1 MVKVG
6 NTGQLK
12 RRSAMMEKT
21 MRRKSDLA
29 ARAEDILRKKVPW
42 PDDSEV
48 LELAKGLKKEKAFG
62 YARKLLAMARE
73 SFGQDVDS
81 QLKLK
86 FAQEH
91 ALCTYK
97 DPDLP
102 VSDRLDRA
110 LRILDG
116 ADALKETKNQETLGL
131 AGAIFKRKWE
141 AGGRKIHL
149 ERAFYYYLRGYQQ
162 GPAGDLGYTGIN
174 AAYVLDQLAGLEA
187 AQAQSA
193 GMTSEAADERRTRAK
208 DIREHLGVVLPGLA
222 EQDDA
227 LGRNY
232 WLLSTIAEAFFG
244 LPDYDKAGQWLKKAA
259 ALPDVPQWELE
270 STARQLASL
279 ARLQSQNDLQKVE
292 AGAWIVLE
300 EFLGT
305 RMQGV
310 RTAFLGK
317 VGLGLS
323 GGGFRASLF
332 HIGVLAKLAEL
343 DMLRHVEVVS
353 CVSGGSI
360 IGAHY
365 YLKVRELF
373 KRKGDAEIN
382 RDDYVK
388 LVQETCREFLAGV
401 QTNIRT
407 RVAAE
412 FLTNLKMIFL
422 PDYSRTMRAGELYE
436 EKIYARVKDGEETR
450 PRWLNDLFIQPVDE
464 GERFAPK
471 YDNWRRKAKV
481 PILILNATALNTGH
495 NWQFTASWM
504 GEPPSAIDTAV
515 DANYRLRRMYYGDAP
530 APYNRIR
537 LGHAVAASACVPGLF
552 EPIVLPN
559 LYARNAEP
567 QDSVEEITV
576 RLVDGGV
583 HDNQGIMSLLDQDCN
598 AVMVSDAS
606 GQMSDEDNPSKGVVG
621 VPLRSNSIL
630 MARVREAEYR
640 ELEARRQS
648 GVLRN
653 LMFIYLKKD
662 LAVKPVDWIG
672 CEDPS
677 DFDQDRRSING
688 KDETDYGILK
698 AVQERLAAIRTD
710 LDSFCDTEAFA
721 LMTSGYRMAEH
732 EIQKQFADFPLST
745 DDPPQWEFLAVEE
758 SMKYP
763 PKSERLLK
771 LLNVCSQQAF
781 KIWRLSTP
789 LKITGW
795 VLGILALI
803 FLLWAC
809 WKWDSVALITLGTI
823 GTAVAAMI
831 AGAFVGKTVMRV
843 VRYRDTLAEIAFGV
857 AMSLVGWI
865 LARIHLHIFDKW
877 YLRAGRVK
885 KEG

>member
-1 MVKVG
+1 MADKALHQESNLVA
-6 NTGQLK
+6 Q
-12 RRSAMMEKT
+12 
-21 MRRKSDLA
+21 
-29 ARAEDILRKKVPW
+29 ARDILRKKAPK
-42 PDDSEV
+42 PQDKDI
-48 LELAKGLKKEKAFG
+48 LDLIRGLKREEAFG
-62 YARKLLAMARE
+62 YARKLLELARA
-73 SFGQDVDS
+73 SFNQETDA
-81 QLKLK
+81 QLMLK
-86 FAQEH
+86 FAQEQ

-110 LRILDG
+110 LRILDA
-116 ADALKETKNQETLGL
+116 ADALAETKSQESLGL

-141 AGGRKIHL
+141 VGGRKIHL
-149 ERAFYYYLRGYQQ
+149 ERSLYYYLRGYQQ

-174 AAYVLDQLAGLEA
+174 AAYALDQLAGLEA
-187 AQAQSA
+187 GQAQSA
-193 GMTSEAADERRTRAK
+193 GMPSDVADERRTQAK
-208 DIREHLGVVLPGLA
+208 DIRATLADALPGLA
-222 EQDDA
+222 DQDNS
-227 LGRNY
+227 LNRNY
-232 WLLSTIAEAFFG
+232 WFLSTVAEAFFG
-244 LPDYDKAGQWLKKAA
+244 LREYDKAGEWLKKAA
-259 ALPDVPQWELE
+259 ALPDIASWELE

-279 ARLQSQNDLQKVE
+279 ARLQSQDDLQKVE
-292 AGAWIVLE
+292 AGAWKVLE
-300 EFLGT
+300 EFLGN
-305 RMQGV
+305 RVQGV

-317 VGLGLS
+317 VGLALS

-332 HIGVLAKLAEL
+332 HIGLLAKLAEL
-343 DMLRHVEVVS
+343 DMLRHVEVIS

-365 YLKVRELF
+365 YLKVRDLF
-373 KRKGDAEIN
+373 KRKGDAQIDRN
-382 RDDYVK
+382 DYVRI
-388 LVQETCREFLAGV
+388 VQETCGEFLAGV

-422 PDYSRTMRAGELYE
+422 PNYSRTMRAGELYE
-436 EKIYARVKDGEETR
+436 EKIYANVKDGEETR
-450 PRWLNDLFIQPVDE
+450 PRWLNDLYIQPADE
-464 GERFAPK
+464 GERFVPK
-471 YDNWRRKAKV
+471 HDNWRRRTKV
-481 PILILNATALNTGH
+481 PILILNTTALNTGH

-504 GEPPSAIDTAV
+504 GEPPSSIDTAI

-530 APYNRIR
+530 EPYNRIR

-552 EPIVLPN
+552 EPIVLPH
-559 LYARNAEP
+559 LYERIVDADSGKKVVP
-567 QDSVEEITV
+567 QDAKKAITV

-583 HDNQGIMSLLDQDCN
+583 HDNQGIMSLLEQDCN
-598 AVMVSDAS
+598 AVIVSDAS
-606 GQMSDEDNPSKGVVG
+606 GQMDNDDNPSKGVLG

-653 LMFIYLKKD
+653 LMFIHLKKD

-677 DFDQDRRSING
+677 DFDQDRRSTKG

>member
-1 MVKVG
+1 M
-6 NTGQLK
+6 T
-12 RRSAMMEKT
+12 EKT
-21 MRRKSDLA
+21 LRRKSDLVLQ
-29 ARAEDILRKKVPW
+29 AEDILRKKIPG
-42 PDDSEV
+42 PNNDDI

-73 SFGQDVDS
+73 SFGQETDP
-81 QLKLK
+81 QLRLK

-110 LRILDG
+110 LQILNG
-116 ADALKETKNQETLGL
+116 ADDLAETKNQETLGL

-141 AGGRKIHL
+141 VGGRKIHL
-149 ERAFYYYLRGYQQ
+149 ERSLYYYLRGYQQ
-162 GPAGDLGYTGIN
+162 GPAGDFGYTGIN

-187 AQAQSA
+187 GQAQSA
-193 GMTSEAADERRTRAK
+193 GMSSEAADERRTQAK
-208 DIREHLGVVLPGLA
+208 DIREKLGAVLPAMADQEDGLN
-222 EQDDA
+222 
-227 LGRNY
+227 RNY
-232 WLLSTIAEAFFG
+232 WFLSTIAEAFFG
-244 LPDYDKAGQWLKKAA
+244 VPDYAKAGEWLKKAA
-259 ALPDVPQWELE
+259 ALPDVPEWELE

-292 AGAWIVLE
+292 TGAWKVLE
-300 EFLGT
+300 EFLGN
-305 RMQGV
+305 RVQGV

-317 VGLGLS
+317 VGLALS

-373 KRKGDAEIN
+373 ERKGDSEIDRN
-382 RDDYVK
+382 DYVK

-412 FLTNLKMIFL
+412 FLTNLRMIFL

-436 EKIYARVKDGEETR
+436 EKIYAEVKDGEETR

-471 YDNWRRKAKV
+471 HDNWRRRAKV

-504 GEPPSAIDTAV
+504 GEPPSGIDTAI

-530 APYNRIR
+530 APFNRIR

-559 LYARNAEP
+559 LYERKADPPDAAEA
-567 QDSVEEITV
+567 ITV

-583 HDNQGIMSLLDQDCN
+583 HDNQGIMSLLEQDCN
-598 AVMVSDAS
+598 AVLVSDAS
-606 GQMSDEDNPSKGVVG
+606 GQMSDDNNPSKGVVG

-653 LMFIYLKKD
+653 LMFIHLKKD

-672 CEDPS
+672 CQDPS
-677 DFDQDRRSING
+677 EFNRNPDSAAGQD
-688 KDETDYGILK
+688 KTPYGVLK
-698 AVQERLAAIRTD
+698 TVQERLAAIRTD
-710 LDSFCDTEAFA
+710 LDSFCDAEAFA

-732 EIQKQFADFPLST
+732 ELQKQFADFPLST
-745 DDPPQWEFLAVEE
+745 EGTPQWEFLAVEE
-758 SMKYP
+758 SMKEP

-771 LLNVCSQQAF
+771 LLSVGSQQAF

-789 LKITGW
+789 MKIIAW
-795 VLGILALI
+795 VSGVLALVL
-803 FLLWAC
+803 LLWAC
-809 WKWDSVALITLGTI
+809 WKWSAVALITLGTI
-823 GTAVAAMI
+823 GSTVAVLI
-831 AGAFVGKTVMRV
+831 AGAIFGKTVMRV
-843 VRYRDTLAEIAFGV
+843 VRYRDTLTEIAIGIG
-857 AMSLVGWI
+857 MSLFGWI
-865 LARIHLHIFDKW
+865 LARIHLHVFDRW
-877 YLRAGRVK
+877 YLRAGRVDNIRR
-885 KEG
+885 

>member
-1 MVKVG
+1 M
-6 NTGQLK
+6 T
-12 RRSAMMEKT
+12 EKT
-21 MRRKSDLA
+21 MRQKSDLA
-29 ARAEDILRKKVPW
+29 VQAEDILRKKVPR
-42 PDDSEV
+42 PNDHEI
-48 LELAKGLKKEKAFG
+48 LKLTKGLKKEKAFG
-62 YARKLLAMARE
+62 YARKLLALARE
-73 SFGQDVDS
+73 SFGQETDA
-81 QLKLK
+81 QLRLK

-116 ADALKETKNQETLGL
+116 ADALTETKNQETLGL

-141 AGGRKIHL
+141 VGGRKIHL
-149 ERAFYYYLRGYQQ
+149 ERSLYYYLRGYQQ

-187 AQAQSA
+187 GQAQSA
-193 GMTSEAADERRTRAK
+193 GMTSEAADERRAEAGN
-208 DIREHLGVVLPGLA
+208 IRENLTAVLPGLA
-222 EQDDA
+222 DQDDG
-227 LGRNY
+227 LNRNY
-232 WLLSTIAEAFFG
+232 WFLITIAEAFFG
-244 LPDYDKAGQWLKKAA
+244 LPDYAKAGEWLQMAA
-259 ALPDVPQWELE
+259 ALPDIPEWELE

-279 ARLQSQNDLQKVE
+279 ARLQSQNDLQQVE
-292 AGAWIVLE
+292 TGAWKVLE
-300 EFLGT
+300 EFLGD
-305 RMQGV
+305 RVQGV

-317 VGLGLS
+317 VGLALS

-373 KRKGDAEIN
+373 KHKRDAEIDRN
-382 RDDYVK
+382 DYVK

-412 FLTNLKMIFL
+412 FLTNLRMIFL

-436 EKIYARVKDGEETR
+436 EKIYAEVKDGEETR
-450 PRWLNDLFIQPVDE
+450 PRWLNDLYIQPVDE
-464 GERFAPK
+464 GDRFAPK

-481 PILILNATALNTGH
+481 PILILNTTALNTGH

-504 GEPPSAIDTAV
+504 GEPPSSIDTAI

-537 LGHAVAASACVPGLF
+537 LGHAVPASACVPGLF

-559 LYARNAEP
+559 LYTRKADP
-567 QDSVEEITV
+567 QESVEAIAV

-583 HDNQGIMSLLDQDCN
+583 HDNQGIMSLLEQDCN

-653 LMFIYLKKD
+653 MMFIHLKKD

-672 CEDPS
+672 CQDPS
-677 DFDQDRRSING
+677 EFGGVSRFADGQDKTS
-688 KDETDYGILK
+688 YGILK
-698 AVQERLAAIRTD
+698 TVQERLAAIRTD

-721 LMTSGYRMAEH
+721 LMTSGYRMAEY

-745 DDPPQWEFLAVEE
+745 DDPPPWEFLAVEE
-758 SMKYP
+758 SMKEP
-763 PKSERLLK
+763 LKSEHLLK
-771 LLNVCSQQAF
+771 LLKVGGQQAF
-781 KIWRLSTP
+781 KIWRLCKP
-789 LKITGW
+789 LKVIA
-795 VLGILALI
+795 LGLAILALVL
-803 FLLWAC
+803 LLWAC
-809 WKWDSVALITLGTI
+809 WKWSSVALITLGTI
-823 GTAVAAMI
+823 GSSVAVLI
-831 AGAFVGKTVMRV
+831 AGGIFGKTVMRV
-843 VRYRDTLAEIAFGV
+843 VRYRDTLTEIAIGV
-857 AMSLVGWI
+857 GMSLFGWI
-865 LARIHLHIFDKW
+865 LARIHLHVFDRW
-877 YLRAGRVK
+877 YLRAGRVEK
-885 KEG
+885 IRS

>member
-1 MVKVG
+1 M
-6 NTGQLK
+6 TD
-12 RRSAMMEKT
+12 KT
-21 MRRKSDLA
+21 LRRKSDLA
-29 ARAEDILRKKVPW
+29 AQAEDILRKKVPR
-42 PDDSEV
+42 PNDSET

-62 YARKLLAMARE
+62 YARKLLGLARE
-73 SFGQDVDS
+73 SFGQETDA
-81 QLKLK
+81 QLRLK

-102 VSDRLDRA
+102 VSDRLNRA

-116 ADALKETKNQETLGL
+116 ADGLADTKSQETLGL

-141 AGGRKIHL
+141 VGGRKIHL
-149 ERAFYYYLRGYQQ
+149 ERSLYYYLRGYQQ

-187 AQAQSA
+187 GQAQIA
-193 GMTSEAADERRTRAK
+193 GMTSEAADERRSQAK
-208 DIREHLGVVLPGLA
+208 DIRETLGAVLPALA
-222 EQDDA
+222 DRDEA
-227 LGRNY
+227 LNRNY
-232 WLLSTIAEAFFG
+232 WFLSTIAEAFFG
-244 LPDYDKAGQWLKKAA
+244 LPDYARAGEWLKKAA
-259 ALPDVPQWELE
+259 ALPDIPEWELE
-270 STARQLASL
+270 STARQLASI
-279 ARLQSQNDLQKVE
+279 ARLQSQNDQQKVE
-292 AGAWIVLE
+292 TGAWNVLA
-300 EFLGT
+300 EFLGQ
-305 RMQGV
+305 RVQGV

-317 VGLGLS
+317 VGLALS

-332 HIGVLAKLAEL
+332 HIGVFAKLAEL

-373 KRKGDAEIN
+373 RRKGDAEIN
-382 RDDYVK
+382 REDYVK

-422 PDYSRTMRAGELYE
+422 PNYSRTMRAGELYE
-436 EKIYARVKDGEETR
+436 EKIYAEVKDGEETR

-464 GERFAPK
+464 GDQFAPK
-471 YDNWRRKAKV
+471 HDNWRRKAKV

-504 GEPPSAIDTAV
+504 GEPPSAIDTAI

-530 APYNRIR
+530 EPYNKIR

-559 LYARNAEP
+559 LYARKADPRET
-567 QDSVEEITV
+567 VEAVTV

-583 HDNQGIMSLLDQDCN
+583 HDNQGIMSLLEQDCN

-653 LMFIYLKKD
+653 MMFIHLKKD

-672 CEDPS
+672 CQDPS
-677 DFDQDRRSING
+677 EFGGVPLPADRQDTTS
-688 KDETDYGILK
+688 YGILK
-698 AVQERLAAIRTD
+698 SVQQRLAAIRTD

-721 LMTSGYRMAEH
+721 LMTSGYRMTEH
-732 EIQKQFADFPLST
+732 ELQKQFADFPLST
-745 DDPPQWEFLAVEE
+745 DDPPQWEFLAVEGP
-758 SMKYP
+758 MKDA
-763 PKSERLLK
+763 PKSEPLLK
-771 LLNVCSQQAF
+771 LLKVGSQQAF
-781 KIWRLSTP
+781 KIWHLYKP
-789 LKITGW
+789 LKIAA
-795 VLGILALI
+795 VIIAVLALVL
-803 FLLWAC
+803 LLWAC
-809 WKWDSVALITLGTI
+809 WKWSSLALITLGTI
-823 GTAVAAMI
+823 GSTVAVLI
-831 AGAFVGKTVMRV
+831 AGGIFGKTVMRM
-843 VRYRDTLAEIAFGV
+843 VRYRETLTEIAIGV
-857 AMSLVGWI
+857 GMSLFGWI
-865 LARIHLHIFDKW
+865 IARIHLHIFDRW
-877 YLRAGRVK
+877 YLRAGRVDK
-885 KEG
+885 LRS